1 MAQNFAGIP
10 TQNYIGAFF
19 RLPVRQTQGRP
30 SPPNLFPPSVVP
42 AKFNWLVYWTAAGGP
57 ESVGVNCNLQAQ
69 SQSGAIM
76 DRIAAVKIDNTG
88 SVSPVYIYF
97 PDTGDVVACPPNA
110 TVVENVFT
118 NSLTCVVYA
127 KELQANFI
135 PSTNVWFYNLPQ
147 EPFLDP
153 EANFVIP
160 SYKASPVIQR
170 GNTILNSIY
179 GVPALGDQFYELPM
193 SLSAGGILRNL
204 WGTPYTDGFIY
215 LTNLVLMASIVQGT
229 AGQIPSIAGFV
240 IESTGPS
247 GTLFQCL
254 YGFNAGAQVNQQLL
268 SMTGMNLKLDAT
280 QMWQARVITGVPT
293 GQVTFYSA
301 FTKTNL

>member
-10 TQNYIGAFF
+10 TQNYIGTFF

-42 AKFNWLVYWTAAGGP
+42 ANFNWLVYWTAALQP

-118 NSLTCVVYA
+118 NSLSCVVYA

-135 PSTNVWFYNLPQ
+135 PSSNVWFYNLPQ

-170 GNTILNSIY
+170 GNTILNSSY
-179 GVPALGDQFYELPM
+179 GVPALGDQFYQGAL
-193 SLSAGGILRNL
+193 SLSPGGLLPNL
-204 WGTPYTDGFIY
+204 WGTPYADGFIY
-215 LTNLVLMASIVQGT
+215 LTNLVLLASIVQG
-229 AGQIPSIAGFV
+229 AVGQPPAIAGFL

-247 GTLFQCL
+247 GSLFQCL
-254 YGFNAGAQVNQQLL
+254 YGYNANVQLNQQLL
-268 SMTGMNLKLDAT
+268 LMTGMNLKLDAT
-280 QMWQARVITGVPT
+280 QTWQARVVSGPT
-293 GQVTFYSA
+293 VGQATIYSA